1 MSVNDQ
7 LARIEAKLLQLLQK
21 MRGLEKQNKALT
33 QENQQL
39 KQLLEFKNELIE
51 ELQNSKTAAP
61 STPVVEKPTEPVT
74 KPTLRDN
81 QSTAEA
87 ILPEKG
93 KNQLLAETF
102 V

>member
-7 LARIEAKLLQLLQK
+7 LARIEAKLCQLLQK
-21 MRGLEKQNKALT
+21 MRALEKQNKALT

-39 KQLLEFKNELIE
+39 KKLLEFKNELIG

-61 STPVVEKPTEPVT
+61 STPVVEKPAGPVT

-81 QSTAEA
+81 QSSAEA
-87 ILPEKG
+87 VLPEKG
-93 KNQLLAETF
+93 KNQLLVEPL